1 MTNLTRASHE
11 LFRRT
16 PDECF
21 PSLSVL
27 SQHCQ
32 WQKEQTLEL
41 WQPPEDALG
50 QTGQHGP
57 AGAGRRRGP
66 ERSR

>member
-1 MTNLTRASHE
+1 MNLTRASHE
-11 LFRRT
+11 LFRRK

-27 SQHCQ
+27 SKHCQ

-41 WQPPEDALG
+41 WQPPKTLSVRPIGTEP
-50 QTGQHGP
+50 TV
-57 AGAGRRRGP
+57 AGGRRRPGFP
-66 ERSR
+66 DE